1 MDTRIPK
8 RITICLNEMLFFLA
22 DHSKVIFE
30 RAIHPKFPEGRLL
43 SVYNWP
49 SPSEQK
55 PFEFGQQ

>member
-1 MDTRIPK
+1 MPK
-8 RITICLNEMLFFLA
+8 RITIFSNDMLFFLA

-43 SVYNWP
+43 SVYNLP

-55 PFEFGQQ
+55 PVEFGQQ